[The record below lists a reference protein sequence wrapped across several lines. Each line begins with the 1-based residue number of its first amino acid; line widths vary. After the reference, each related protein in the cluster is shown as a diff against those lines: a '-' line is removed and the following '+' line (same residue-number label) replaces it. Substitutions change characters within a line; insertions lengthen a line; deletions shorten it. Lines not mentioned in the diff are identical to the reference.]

1 MAKNND
7 RLRKIQKWG
16 GVKNCF
22 HMTSRW
28 PYWCKKQW
36 MGIWLVYQ
44 KITVRDWTLFS
55 SKNFLLFQK
64 ICIATDYVSEND
76 P

>member
-1 MAKNND
+1 MV
-7 RLRKIQKWG
+7 
-16 GVKNCF
+16 GV
-22 HMTSRW
+22 
-28 PYWCKKQW
+28 P
-36 MGIWLVYQ
+36 

>member
-7 RLRKIQKWG
+7 RLRKIRSGAELKIVFTWRHG
-16 GVKNCF
+16 GHIDV
-22 HMTSRW
+22 
-28 PYWCKKQW
+28 KKQW